1 MTPYLISGLL
11 AALLLGGCTQTADA
25 PADLPAA
32 PEHWRNAAAGS
43 TPAPSNQWW
52 RAFASSELDDL
63 MVRALRDNQNLA
75 AAMARLRQ
83 AAASARRAGAELSPR
98 LDGNLAADRQ
108 ARLGGNAHV
117 DGNAYSGNLA
127 ASYEVDLWGRL
138 RASRDRAAFARDASQ
153 FDRDALQV
161 SLSAAVA
168 SAWLDTVGLQERQ
181 RIARLNLENA
191 ERVLGTVEARQ
202 SAGAATSLELAQQRG
217 VVALQRREL
226 AAVTQQREDGLATLA
241 VLLGGRVDQLPA
253 SQARLF
259 ELPAPDIGAG
269 IPSELLLARPDL
281 ARAEANLAAADANLQ
296 AARAALLP
304 RLSLRATLG
313 GSADSASRLFANP
326 LYSLGAALSAPIFD
340 AGSLRADRD
349 LAMAQREELLAAYR
363 GALINAFAEVEVA
376 LNGLSGSAAQQQAQ
390 DEVLR
395 QAERAFRLAE
405 SRYRAGAET
414 LLTLLDTQRSLY
426 SAQDEA
432 ARLRMLQLQASV
444 NLARALG
451 GGWREETA
459 ESSGAAPS
467 HDGGQ

>member
-1 MTPYLISGLL
+1 MTPHLISGLL
-11 AALLLGGCTQTADA
+11 AALLLGGCTQTADT
-25 PADLPAA
+25 PADLPTA
-32 PEHWRNAAAGS
+32 PEHWRNAAAE
-43 TPAPSNQWW
+43 PAPALREQWW
-52 RAFASSELDDL
+52 RAFASSELDAF
-63 MVRALRDNQNLA
+63 MTQALRDNQSLA
-75 AAMARLRQ
+75 AAVARLRQ
-83 AAASARRAGAELSPR
+83 ADATARRAGAVLSPR
-98 LDGNLAADRQ
+98 LDGNLAAERQ
-108 ARLGGNAHV
+108 ARLGGNADV
-117 DGNAYSGNLA
+117 DGNAYRGNVA

-138 RASRDRAAFARDASQ
+138 GASRHSAAFARDASQ

-168 SAWLDTVGLQERQ
+168 SAWLDAVGLQERQ

-226 AAVTQQREDGLATLA
+226 AAVTQQREDSLATLA
-241 VLLGGRVDQLPA
+241 VLLGARVDQLPA

-259 ELPAPDIGAG
+259 ELPMPDIGAG

-304 RLSLRATLG
+304 RLSLSATLG
-313 GSADSASRLFANP
+313 GSADSASRVFANP
-326 LYSLGAALSAPIFD
+326 LYSLGAALTAPIFD
-340 AGSLRADRD
+340 GGGLRADHD
-349 LAMAQREELLAAYR
+349 LAMAQREELLADYR
-363 GALINAFAEVEVA
+363 GTLITAFAEVEVA

-390 DEVLR
+390 DEVLL

-426 SAQDEA
+426 SAEDEA
-432 ARLRMLQLQASV
+432 ARLRLLHLQASV

-451 GGWREETA
+451 GGWRMSA
-459 ESSGAAPS
+459 GRV
-467 HDGGQ
+467 GRR